1 VEPKLLYWTGA
12 LVDLALV
19 VGFAVSGVRAR
30 RRGDVPRH
38 RRQMLVGAALVGL
51 FLVSYLVK
59 LLVLGREDMGAWS
72 RSSIWVLRLHECCV
86 FSMLVAG
93 GVAGWRGH
101 QLRRTRNATRDPAD
115 PPAPVALARG
125 HRLAGGIAVV
135 SAGLGLLTAILVL
148 AGMYQRAGLL

>member
-1 VEPKLLYWTGA
+1 
-12 LVDLALV
+12 
-19 VGFAVSGVRAR
+19 
-30 RRGDVPRH
+30 
-38 RRQMLVGAALVGL
+38 MLVGAALVGL
-51 FLVSYLVK
+51 FLLSYLVK

-72 RSSIWVLRLHECCV
+72 RSSLWVLRLHECCV

-93 GVAGWRGH
+93 GVAGWRGRR
-101 QLRRTRNATRDPAD
+101 LRRTRNATRDPAD